1 MPEPGKY
8 TPNYN
13 AITKHSYGVN
23 FETCGKVLPVLG
35 KFNESSR
42 NKNELLDLNYK
53 TQNLSEESGG
63 SKYMKII

>member
-8 TPNYN
+8 YPNYN

-23 FETCGKVLPVLG
+23 FETCAKVLPVLG

-42 NKNELLDLNYK
+42 NKNENLELKYK
-53 TQNLSEESGG
+53 TQNLSEESRG
-63 SKYMKII
+63 SK